1 MDSITYIRNFD
12 VSKVEYGEPKL
23 LDSGMKAVP
32 MSHNNSPIII
42 QTPQC
47 YLPYGINTYTN
58 DSNIIE
64 SYEVNLSFKDMNE
77 RETLKMFYDKMT
89 DLDKKNITQTLR
101 NSQQFLKMK
110 NTTQDVVNALYT
122 PVVKHPKDKNTGEII
137 DKYPPTF
144 KIKIPSKSGKP
155 TCEIYDENKLLI
167 DNINDLHTKGAKVI
181 AIIQCSG
188 LWIINGKLGCSWK
201 LVQMQIF
208 TNPKITGF
216 AIKMDDDDML
226 LESSDDDEDEDN

>member
-1 MDSITYIRNFD
+1 MDSITFIRNFD

-32 MSHNNSPIII
+32 MTCNNAPIII

-47 YLPYGINTYTN
+47 FLPYGINSYTN
-58 DSNIIE
+58 DANMVE
-64 SYEVNLSFKDMNE
+64 SYEVNMSFKDMNE
-77 RETLKMFYDKMT
+77 RDTLKMFYDKMT
-89 DLDKKNITQTLR
+89 ELDKKNISQALK
-101 NSQQFLKMK
+101 NSQQYLRMK
-110 NTTQDVVNALYT
+110 TTTPDVIDALYT
-122 PVVKHPKDKNTGEII
+122 RVVKHPKDKNTGEII

-144 KIKIPSKSGKP
+144 KIKMPSKAGKL
-155 TCEIYDENKLLI
+155 TCQVYDENKLLVE
-167 DNINDLHTKGAKVI
+167 NVNDLHTKGAKVI

-188 LWIINGKLGCSWK
+188 LWIISGKIGCSWK

-216 AIKMDDDDML
+216 AIKMDEDDML
-226 LESSDDDEDEDN
+226 LESSEDEDENE